1 MKGCCPPPGA
11 EIFTERVARRDAA
24 RYRKHGLG
32 KVGRRLVELVTG
44 KGGDVLEIGGGIGA
58 LQIELLRAG
67 AAEHAVNVELSPAYE
82 QEASALL
89 EESGLGQRV
98 DRRLLDF
105 GRDAAEVEPADI
117 VLMNRVV
124 CCYPDMPT
132 LVGAAADRTRRVLA
146 LSYPPDTW
154 PFRAVALMINL
165 WCRVSRNEFRF
176 FVHSP
181 AAILAVAAEH
191 GLSLGTRER
200 RALWE
205 VASLER
211 P

>member
-11 EIFTERVARRDAA
+11 EIFTERVARRDGA

-32 KVGRRLVELVTG
+32 KVGRRLVELVSG
-44 KGGDVLEIGGGIGA
+44 KGHDVLEIGGGVGA
-58 LQIELLRAG
+58 LQIELLRAD
-67 AAEHAVNVELSPAYE
+67 AVEHAVNVELSPAYE
-82 QEASALL
+82 QEAVALL
-89 EESGLGQRV
+89 EEFGLEQRV

-105 GRDAAEVEPADI
+105 GREAVDVEPADI

-124 CCYPDMPT
+124 CCYPDMPA

-154 PFRAVALMINL
+154 PFRAVGLMINF
-165 WCRVSRNEFRF
+165 WCRVSRKEFRF

-181 AAILAVAAEH
+181 AAIASVAAEH
-191 GLSLGTRER
+191 GLNLGTRER

-205 VASLER
+205 VAAFER
-211 P
+211 R